1 MVSDEDEDE
10 GGYSQ
15 SVMPQGAGALKDEET
30 PDRHQAAVQSD
41 EDDQAAADAEN
52 SDDWENKDVDEI

>member
-1 MVSDEDEDE
+1 M
-10 GGYSQ
+10 
-15 SVMPQGAGALKDEET
+15 MPQGAGALKDEET